1 MIAVGALA
9 AHIAHAIDVERID
22 LDVPLALQGLDSVSA
37 QDVID
42 ALLQQH
48 GLRLPH
54 ARLLSASATVRSL
67 VRECMPA
74 SAASDGPTPQLASAF
89 IISAHPAANAG
100 SRAGYWQ

>member
-42 ALLQQH
+42 ALLH
-48 GLRLPH
+48 
-54 ARLLSASATVRSL
+54 LSL
-67 VRECMPA
+67 
-74 SAASDGPTPQLASAF
+74 
-89 IISAHPAANAG
+89 IHI
-100 SRAGYWQ
+100 